1 MREISFDTETT
12 GLDPF
17 SGHRVIEI
25 GCVEIID
32 RRITEN
38 HFHVYINPERDVPR
52 AATQVHGITDEFLSD
67 KPLFKDIASAF
78 LDFVGNDK
86 LVIHNAGFD
95 MKFINY
101 ELERCNL
108 SPLPFD
114 QAIDTLLM
122 ARKKFPGAKATLDA
136 LCQRFGIS
144 LERREK
150 HGALLDAEL
159 LADMYLEML
168 GERQS
173 SLHFLN
179 KKHEQ
184 EEKGKGSV
192 AQKKESIVAREF
204 PASKQ
209 ELEQHKA
216 FLESYIKDSL
226 WKKVEV

>member
-1 MREISFDTETT
+1 MREIAFDTETT

-32 RRITEN
+32 RRITGN
-38 HFHVYINPERDVPR
+38 HFHAYMNPERDVPR
-52 AATQVHGITDEFLSD
+52 AAMRVHGLTDEFLSD
-67 KPLFKDIASAF
+67 KPLFPDIAQGF
-78 LDFVGNDK
+78 VDFVAGDT
-86 LVIHNAGFD
+86 LVIHNAAFD

-101 ELERCNL
+101 ELERCNRKAL
-108 SPLPFD
+108 SYELTV
-114 QAIDTLLM
+114 DTLLM

-136 LCQRFGIS
+136 LCQRFDIS

-179 KKHEQ
+179 Q
-184 EEKGKGSV
+184 QQRLASGS
-192 AQKKESIVAREF
+192 
-204 PASKQ
+204 ASKATKLANVVEPRSFAPSPE
-209 ELEQHKA
+209 ELVAHQA
-216 FLESYIKDSL
+216 FIAKYIPKPL
-226 WKKVEV
+226 WEE